1 MEVLADLWMIWLLA
15 TLAAILYCTVMYAKI
30 VLSIIRDDE
39 QTFDMKIYRRLWDYG
54 IGFVLIFVFFIM
66 LIISAIAN
74 LVVFVTD

>member
-15 TLAAILYCTVMYAKI
+15 TLAAILYCTVMYAKL